1 MYTNLFAY
9 TAALSLLVSCTPSG
23 EAQKAKADQAQQVAN
38 AKIIQANVE
47 AQQKSQ
53 TAQKEADEKIA
64 QANTKTQEEASKA
77 QLVANQNI
85 RKAND
90 DSLKLRDDYQVETN
104 KAVSQL
110 DNKVD
115 GLKVKAQVSLPKA
128 KARFDSMM
136 PKVVA
141 QRSTVG
147 ADLASLTNQ
156 TAQSF
161 TSYKTKT
168 DQDISDLRKAVE
180 AVATNL

>member
-1 MYTNLFAY
+1 MYTNLLAY
-9 TAALSLLVSCTPSG
+9 IASFSLLVSCTPSA
-23 EAQKAKADQAQQVAN
+23 EEQKAKADQAQQVAN
-38 AKIIQANVE
+38 AKILQANNE

-53 TAQKEADEKIA
+53 AAQKEADEKIA

-77 QLVANQNI
+77 QLTANQNI
-85 RKAND
+85 RQAND

-115 GLKVKAQVSLPKA
+115 GLKVKAQASQPKA

-147 ADLASLTNQ
+147 ADLSSLTNQ

-168 DQDISDLRKAVE
+168 DHDISDLKKAVE

>member
-1 MYTNLFAY
+1 M
-9 TAALSLLVSCTPSG
+9 
-23 EAQKAKADQAQQVAN
+23 
-38 AKIIQANVE
+38 
-47 AQQKSQ
+47 
-53 TAQKEADEKIA
+53 
-64 QANTKTQEEASKA
+64 
-77 QLVANQNI
+77 
-85 RKAND
+85 
-90 DSLKLRDDYQVETN
+90 ETN

-115 GLKVKAQVSLPKA
+115 GLKVKAQASQPKA

-147 ADLASLTNQ
+147 ADLASLPNQ

-168 DQDISDLRKAVE
+168 DQDISDLKKAVE
-180 AVATNL
+180 AVAINL